1 MRNTRISLLA
11 SLMGAASMAF
21 VADSLR
27 ASAPRRG
34 LRGAFRPASAPT
46 PRSRSK
52 RYPQMV
58 ASSDE
63 AIALHNATVA
73 TRQVLRHRARHA

>member
-11 SLMGAASMAF
+11 ASALMAAASMSVSSAAATSPGPLRNAF
-21 VADSLR
+21 K
-27 ASAPRRG
+27 APRLPLEMRG
-34 LRGAFRPASAPT
+34 
-46 PRSRSK
+46 K

-58 ASSDE
+58 TSSEE
-63 AIALHNATVA
+63 AIALHNATVS